1 MASIKYD
8 AATKNAAIQFYDSER
23 RRRGIR
29 LSDVSKSFAE
39 RFHGII
45 ERLSDAQRTGGGINL
60 HDANYV
66 KELGDIFYEKLVGVG
81 LVEPREPQPDDAEVV
96 ADEPQGL
103 TLGEFL
109 GDYLARRT
117 DLKGTSLSV
126 YEHVHRYLVKH
137 FGADKLLS
145 AITPGD
151 AIDFGRF
158 LHSQKLAR
166 TTIDR
171 RISLATTTFND
182 AVRHEYLVKNPFSDW
197 RKPLKNLTSRTN
209 KARQRFITR
218 DDFAKLIEHAP
229 DAEWRLILALARFG
243 GLRTP
248 SEPLSIKWGHI
259 DWELGRIT
267 VTSPKTEHHE
277 GRESRVIPMFPE
289 LRPYLEACWE
299 AAEEGAEYIIAKHR
313 PKSVRNGDGWKN
325 ANLRT
330 MLAKVFKRAGLEL
343 PPKPWN
349 NLRASRATELAE
361 QYPGHVA
368 AAWLGHTEEIANA
381 HYRQVLPAHFEKA
394 LKTEIVMPQMMLSEA
409 VSGSIEPQA
418 QKSHLTQVVTVQEK
432 TATCDSMQPFRLEA
446 GGIEPPSCCSLVKAS
461 TCVER

>member
-1 MASIKYD
+1 MASITYD
-8 AATKNAAIQFYDSER
+8 PAEKSALIQWRDSQRQR
-23 RRRGIR
+23 RTIR
-29 LSDVSKSFAE
+29 LANVGKSFAE
-39 RFHGII
+39 RFHSLI
-45 ERLSDAQRTGGGINL
+45 ERLNDANRTGGGINL

-66 KELGDIFYEKLVGVG
+66 KELGDIYYEKLAGVG
-81 LVEPREPQPDDAEVV
+81 LVEPRAPQTGTPEAID
-96 ADEPQGL
+96 DEPQGL

-109 GDYLARRT
+109 SDYLARRT

-126 YEHVHRYLVKH
+126 YEHVNRYLVKH

-145 AITPGD
+145 ALTPGD

-171 RISLATTTFND
+171 RMSLATTTFND
-182 AVRHEYLVKNPFSDW
+182 AVRHEHLAKNPFSDW

-209 KARQRFITR
+209 KTRQRFITR

-267 VTSPKTEHHE
+267 VPSPKTEHHE
-277 GRESRVIPMFPE
+277 GRESRVIPLFPE
-289 LRPYLEACWE
+289 LKPFLEACWE
-299 AAEEGAEYIIAKHR
+299 AAEDGAEWIVSKHR
-313 PKSVRNGDGWKN
+313 PQSVRNGDGWKN

-330 MLAKVFKRAGLEL
+330 MLAKVFKRAGLEQ

-368 AAWLGHTEEIANA
+368 AQWLGHTEEIANA

-394 LKTEIVMPQMMLSEA
+394 LTTVSALPPALPLVA

-418 QKSHLTQVVTVQEK
+418 QKCHLTQVATVQEK

-446 GGIEPPSCCSLVKAS
+446 ERLAYVAQSLRA
-461 TCVER
+461 